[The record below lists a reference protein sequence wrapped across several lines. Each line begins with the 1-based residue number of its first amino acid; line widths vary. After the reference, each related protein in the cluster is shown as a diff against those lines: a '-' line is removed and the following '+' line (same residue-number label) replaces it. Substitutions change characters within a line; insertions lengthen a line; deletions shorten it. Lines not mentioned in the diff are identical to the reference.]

1 MKFFRALK
9 KHVFDQKTFL
19 LIFLSNPKWVFMF
32 FEGKPLKKFCP
43 ETVIENCLLLL
54 FSFLPTKHKLKIPAL
69 EAKIF

>member
-32 FEGKPLKKFCP
+32 FEEKPPEKFCP
-43 ETVIENCLLLL
+43 DTDIEIRLTVQ
-54 FSFLPTKHKLKIPAL
+54 KIKTLGAL
-69 EAKIF
+69 IQKI